1 MTTYLGEKAV
11 GIGTVKAEIG
21 VTGVVL
27 HDETLVGNGN
37 TEPLGVNT
45 ENIVSQ
51 QTLANT
57 VSILNNDIQKTF
69 ENSVKKSGDTMTGI
83 LTIQAEEDY
92 DPSTP
97 PVGGLSFKSNAS
109 PVEFTNRMRQVGNGF
124 IAIEYLLNGKQ
135 YSNLVF
141 GDQEIYI
148 DNTENETGNPVSL
161 GTSGNPWDNVYA
173 KKLNNG
179 ADISVPTLGGTL
191 ARIEDIQNATAT
203 LNAGI
208 TGNAQAIQKT
218 REDYI
223 QADSEIHQILNSHAG
238 ELTTLKN
245 NQGALGDQ
253 VSNIESK
260 IPESASDTNP
270 LVTKQQLLDEEMDI
284 RDDYNE
290 MVSELQTQITA
301 QAGAIAGKQDE
312 LTAGEGIKIEN
323 NVISATG
330 GGGSGSANVV
340 HDSTLT
346 GAGTSASPLG
356 LSEAVKDEIA
366 DKAPKETVETLTTAV
381 NDIYTGLSGK
391 QDKLTAGE
399 NITIEDGVI
408 SATGGGGELPD
419 NVLVNNATGTMT
431 ISIGGTGTG
440 NYSLCVGKAS
450 SANAFGSTALG
461 FGCVASAMY
470 AIQLGNSGRAVINSD
485 ANTLKVANGNGNFE
499 MMSADGTIPA
509 ARHATLPTEDGTYV
523 LKCVISGGVP
533 TMTWVKE

>member
-1 MTTYLGEKAV
+1 MTTYLGDKAV

-21 VTGVVL
+21 VTGIVL
-27 HDETLVGNGN
+27 HDDTLVGNGN

-45 ENIVSQ
+45 KNIVSQ

-57 VSILNNDIQKTF
+57 VSILNTAIDGQADAIAKTRNDF
-69 ENSVKKSGDTMTGI
+69 EV
-83 LTIQAEEDY
+83 A
-92 DPSTP
+92 
-97 PVGGLSFKSNAS
+97 
-109 PVEFTNRMRQVGNGF
+109 
-124 IAIEYLLNGKQ
+124 
-135 YSNLVF
+135 
-141 GDQEIYI
+141 DQEIRA
-148 DNTENETGNPVSL
+148 DMNE
-161 GTSGNPWDNVYA
+161 
-173 KKLNNG
+173 K
-179 ADISVPTLGGTL
+179 
-191 ARIEDIQNATAT
+191 
-203 LNAGI
+203 
-208 TGNAQAIQKT
+208 
-218 REDYI
+218 
-223 QADSEIHQILNSHAG
+223 DSELEHMITEHAE
-238 ELTTLKN
+238 ELTTLRG
-245 NQGALGDQ
+245 NQASLGDQ

-260 IPESASDTNP
+260 IPQSASGSNP
-270 LVTKQQLLDEEMDI
+270 LITKQQLLDEEMDI

-290 MVSELQTQITA
+290 LVSELQTQITA

-366 DKAPKETVETLTTAV
+366 DKAPKETVEALTTAV

-408 SATGGGGELPD
+408 SATGGGASGDYLPLSGGTLTGPLKFQPSSTK
-419 NVLVNNATGTMT
+419 NYEIKPTTYGNLEFYVNG
-431 ISIGGTGTG
+431 IRLCDIEGGTGLIPYG
-440 NYSLCVGKAS
+440 KGQYSLGR
-450 SANAFGSTALG
+450 SARYWNNVYTTKLNNGADIAIPTTGGTMV
-461 FGCVASAMY
+461 VA
-470 AIQLGNSGRAVINSD
+470 
-485 ANTLKVANGNGNFE
+485 T
-499 MMSADGTIPA
+499 P
-509 ARHATLPTEDGTYV
+509 PTEDGTYV